1 LRTGPAADPG
11 QPRGQDQLGGH
22 SQPGHPDPPGHTGPP
37 RHPGQPGHPA
47 LDAYARAAGLLTGR
61 PDASVE
67 DGITWIRET
76 LARLEVPGLGAFGV
90 RPDQAEAIV
99 AQAARSS
106 SMQGNP
112 VPLSTGALRAALLAA
127 I

>member
-1 LRTGPAADPG
+1 MKDLLTETANRASRYLSEIGNRRVAPLP
-11 QPRGQDQLGGH
+11 DQVSGLEALGGPLPEGP
-22 SQPGHPDPPGHTGPP
+22 SDP
-37 RHPGQPGHPA
+37 A
-47 LDAYARAAGLLTGR
+47 
-61 PDASVE
+61 
-67 DGITWIRET
+67 ET
-76 LARLEVPGLGAFGV
+76 LALLDVPGLGAFGV
-90 RPDQAEAIV
+90 RPDQADAIV

>member
-1 LRTGPAADPG
+1 M
-11 QPRGQDQLGGH
+11 
-22 SQPGHPDPPGHTGPP
+22 
-37 RHPGQPGHPA
+37 
-47 LDAYARAAGLLTGR
+47 LTGR

-90 RPDQAEAIV
+90 RPDQADAIV

-112 VPLSTGALRAALLAA
+112 VPLSAGALRAALLAA